1 MSKLTISDAAQFLG
15 VSKEAIHNR
24 IRRGTLECIVE
35 NDLKFVLI
43 NENES
48 SNNAV
53 KKPSALK
60 QTTSSDDKYYRF
72 LEEQNTK
79 LQNRVD
85 TLEGETR
92 SLRDQ
97 KEQMLIDE
105 RIKIENIYREK
116 DEQLKSIINAISSK
130 LLLTTSQET
139 FEGEID
145 EVKDIED
152 ELSDELDDEDEIGDE
167 QEDPNNR
174 LTSLNKYLKS
184 QNFSKKKIAKIK
196 EKFKQNSK
204 DDSRVVVVG
213 KKYYID
219 FQKYDYSDFS
229 I

>member
-35 NDLKFVLI
+35 NDAKFVLI
-43 NENES
+43 NENDS
-48 SNNAV
+48 ANISA
-53 KKPSALK
+53 KKPLAQK
-60 QTTSSDDKYYRF
+60 QTTQSDDKYYKF

-79 LQNRVD
+79 LQHRVD

-105 RIKIENIYREK
+105 RIKIENIYKEK
-116 DEQLKSIINAISSK
+116 DEQLKNIINAISSK
-130 LLLTTSQET
+130 LLLSTSQET

-145 EVKDIED
+145 DAQDIEDIED
-152 ELSDELDDEDEIGDE
+152 EDELDGEKEDEKS
-167 QEDPNNR
+167 R

-196 EKFKQNSK
+196 EKFKERAK
-204 DDSRVVVVG
+204 DDSRVVTIG

-219 FQKYDYSDFS
+219 FRKYDYSDFS